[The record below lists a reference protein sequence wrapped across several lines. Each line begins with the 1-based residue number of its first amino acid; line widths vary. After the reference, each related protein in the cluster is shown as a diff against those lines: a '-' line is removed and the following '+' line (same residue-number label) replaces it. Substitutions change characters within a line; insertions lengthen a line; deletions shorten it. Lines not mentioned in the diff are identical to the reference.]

1 MQVNPIIECENLRYS
16 YNKTE
21 VLHGIDFTMQYGR
34 IVGLL
39 GKNGAGKS
47 TTINILMVFLQPD
60 SGRCSVLGHPSHS
73 IPPALRRNISLLHKS
88 FVQYDVMTIEEIEQ
102 FYISFYPAWNKSLYV

>member
-21 VLHGIDFTMQYGR
+21 VLHGIDFTIQYGR

-47 TTINILMVFLQPD
+47 TTINTPDVFFCSRIPA
-60 SGRCSVLGHPSHS
+60 GVRCSDTPAIQFLRPCAGISVYCMKVLCSM
-73 IPPALRRNISLLHKS
+73 IL
-88 FVQYDVMTIEEIEQ
+88 
-102 FYISFYPAWNKSLYV
+102 